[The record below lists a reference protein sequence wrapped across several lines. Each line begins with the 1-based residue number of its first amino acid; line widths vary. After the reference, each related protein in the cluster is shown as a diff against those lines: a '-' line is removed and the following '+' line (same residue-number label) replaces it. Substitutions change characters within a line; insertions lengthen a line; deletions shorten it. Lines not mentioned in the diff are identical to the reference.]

1 MIFLWGEGKKVLEM
15 YLFEDDCMIENISV
29 SDAATVLSVSS
40 STIRNWIKTGLLS
53 SPTRGYISIESLEQI
68 KTEVIGKT
76 KLTSRANKRGENQKR
91 YVLDEFSIQDEL
103 DGSLCDAT
111 IGNSYENSLT
121 ESYRNKEGIYYTDPR
136 IVVDMLKDI
145 KPNSETTFLDP
156 CCGCGNFLL
165 EAISKGVRVENIYG
179 FDTDPVAVEIT
190 KQQIYRKTGKEAQ
203 HIVCADF
210 FAVAKS
216 LKRTFDLIYT
226 NPPWGKKLT
235 KAEKEEL
242 SILYQTGES
251 KDSCSLFV
259 FASIQLLKEGGRLG
273 FLLPESVLNIAT
285 FQSLRFRFLSRSIEQ
300 IKNYGKAFEGIQSR
314 AYSIIIENSPSP
326 INHQIQCIEAEDVHF
341 RYQRSFIDNPNL
353 IFNIWATNEEQE
365 VIVLLLNTPHH
376 SLKGNADWGL
386 GIVTGDNKNKCKS
399 QYEKGLVPVFRG
411 KDIHRDKLSQPS
423 LYIVPDLSIYQQ
435 TAPPSIYYAD
445 KKIIY
450 RFISNCLVFFCDTTQ
465 ALLLNSANALVL
477 RENFPL
483 SSEQLVSLLNSHI
496 INWLFHKVF
505 RTHKILRRDLEAL
518 PLFTSYFSQDVFDE
532 ERFLKHN
539 KIIHKNGTFSITN
552 QDMPNV

>member
-1 MIFLWGEGKKVLEM
+1 MC
-15 YLFEDDCMIENISV
+15 LFEEDSMIENISV

-40 STIRNWIKTGLLS
+40 STIRNWVKTGLLT
-53 SPTRGYISIESLEQI
+53 SPMSGYISLESLERVQ
-68 KTEVIGKT
+68 TEIIGKT
-76 KLTSRANKRGENQKR
+76 RLTSRANKRGKDQKK
-91 YVLDEFSIQDEL
+91 YVLDEFAVKDDL
-103 DGSLCDAT
+103 GGSLCDDTA
-111 IGNSYENSLT
+111 GNRYENSLT

-145 KPNSETTFLDP
+145 KPNCETTFLDP

-190 KQQIYRKTGKEAQ
+190 KQRIYRKTGKEAQ

-210 FAVAKS
+210 LTVAKR
-216 LKRTFDLIYT
+216 LNRTFDLIYT

-235 KAEKEEL
+235 KIEKEEL
-242 SILYQTGES
+242 SNLYQTGGS
-251 KDSCSLFV
+251 TDSCSLFA
-259 FASIQLLKEGGRLG
+259 FASIQLLNEGGRLG
-273 FLLPESVLNIAT
+273 FLLPESVLNIAA
-285 FQSLRFRFLSRSIEQ
+285 FQSLRFLFLSRSIEQ

-314 AYSIIIENSPSP
+314 AYSITIENRSQKK
-326 INHQIQCIEAEDVHF
+326 NHQIQCIEAEGVRF
-341 RYQRSFIDNPNL
+341 RYQKSFLDNPNL
-353 IFNIWATNEEQE
+353 IFNTWATNEEQE
-365 VIVLLLNTPHH
+365 VIILLLNSPHH

-411 KDIHRDKLSQPS
+411 KDIHRDKLSQPT

-435 TAPPSIYYAD
+435 AAPPSIYYAD

-477 RENFPL
+477 REDFPL
-483 SSEQLVSLLNSHI
+483 SSEQLVSLLNSRL

-518 PLFTSYFSQDVFDE
+518 PLFTSYYSQDVFNE
-532 ERFLKHN
+532 ECFLKHN
-539 KIIHKNGTFSITN
+539 KITYTNGTFSITRQN
-552 QDMPNV
+552 MSNI